1 MKNPVTPL
9 LTVDAVIALT
19 DRENRPIVL
28 IERKNEPLGLAL
40 PGGFVD
46 TGESVE
52 QAVIRESRE
61 ETGLDIEIEG
71 ILGVYSDPARDPRG
85 HTVSVVY
92 VATAAG
98 EPLAADDAA
107 DVLIVEPELL
117 SQTRLVFDHE
127 AILQR
132 YLQYRSGD
140 ITLLSTE

>member
-19 DRENRPIVL
+19 DLENRPIVL